1 MSVVLE
7 YVRRSCEQRRSRL
20 ESSVP
25 ERRYDCSSWLLVA
38 MCRKLSDVCRKCAS
52 SHASVVK
59 SARLAGCEGIE
70 PARFSDRVPD
80 LSGDRRI
87 TNRNA
92 VWIHSLCSMRGFAAS
107 VSIFGLA

>member
-1 MSVVLE
+1 M
-7 YVRRSCEQRRSRL
+7 Y
-20 ESSVP
+20 
-25 ERRYDCSSWLLVA
+25 
-38 MCRKLSDVCRKCAS
+38 KCAS

-92 VWIHSLCSMRGFAAS
+92 VWIHSLRSMRGFAAS
-107 VSIFGLA
+107 VSIFLVSLMLRKAVFVVQATQDPIWRL